1 MEAMAGIKQFWQSES
16 GAVAVEYALLIAF
29 ITLAILGAVTT
40 FGVNMR
46 DKLYD
51 GIITKLPGS

>member
-1 MEAMAGIKQFWQSES
+1 MEAMAAIKHFCQSES

-29 ITLAILGAVTT
+29 ITLAIIGAVTS
-40 FGVNMR
+40 FGLNMK

-51 GIITKLPGS
+51 GIITKLPN